1 MSPNQP
7 AEDESKFLDDLN
19 KLPEPL
25 RGRMLEHLMVRGSE
39 QEYEATATLQ
49 RVQYESTLR
58 SGQDVLK
65 TSVLI
70 NGGGAIAL
78 LALIGNVVGKT
89 APTWPVHLFVRPLV
103 CFAAG
108 VLASAISMGFGHL
121 SGTSFLYKKK
131 NSGRLF
137 NIVGILSAI
146 ASLVGFAL
154 GCYLAAQAFTA
165 FSHSLH

>member
-1 MSPNQP
+1 MSPDQSV
-7 AEDESKFLDDLN
+7 EDESKLQDELS
-19 KLPEPL
+19 KLPEPVRL
-25 RGRMLEHLMVRGSE
+25 RMIEHFMRGHE

-49 RVQYESTLR
+49 RVQYESIIQ

-65 TSVLI
+65 TSILI

-89 APTWPVHLFVRPLV
+89 APTWPVHIFVRPLV

-108 VLASAISMGFGHL
+108 VFASAISMGVGHL
-121 SGTSFLYKKK
+121 AGLSFLHKKEK
-131 NSGRLF
+131 RGRLF
-137 NIVGILSAI
+137 NIVAVSLAV